1 MRGLIVAMVLLVSAC
16 QPAYADA
23 VPREALQYQRLL
35 TRSAHAHWGLDAPIA
50 TLAAQV
56 HQESAW
62 RSDAK
67 SWAGAEGLAQMMPG
81 TSDWFAEL
89 YPEHL
94 GDRQPYNPSWAL
106 QALVLYD
113 RWLYDRIH
121 ATHVCDR
128 WAMTLASY
136 NGGLGWILRDKRLA
150 SAKGAD
156 PLAWFDSVERF
167 NAGRSLAAFRENRD
181 YPRRILLRWSPLYER
196 AGWGTGVCP

>member
-67 SWAGAEGLAQMMPG
+67 SWAGAEGLAQFMPG
-81 TSDWFAEL
+81 TSDWFAAL

-167 NAGRSLAAFRENRD
+167 NAGRSAAAFRENRD